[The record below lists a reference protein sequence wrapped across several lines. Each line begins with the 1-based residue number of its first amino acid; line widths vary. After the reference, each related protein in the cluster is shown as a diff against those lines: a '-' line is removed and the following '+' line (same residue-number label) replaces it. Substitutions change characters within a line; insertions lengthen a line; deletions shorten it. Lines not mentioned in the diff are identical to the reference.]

1 MKKFPGNLPT
11 FLISMFLL
19 AMVIAVCRQ
28 KNNLP
33 TTEAINAID
42 LKKGKIILCGPPDKQ
57 LGLVNFKTTCS
68 GKTQQDF
75 NLAVSLLHS
84 FEYDEA
90 EKVFA
95 KIIDDEPGCAMAY
108 WGVAMCNY
116 HPLWTPPTQEEL
128 SKGSRAILI
137 AQSLT
142 KSKRESDY
150 IDAVAAFYDNW
161 DITDHATRSLRFE
174 SAMERLYNDYPE
186 DKEAAIFYALALNA
200 AADPRDKTF
209 RRQRK
214 AGALLTAM
222 YAYEPDHPGI
232 VHYIIHSYDYAQ
244 LAKQALPAA
253 RRYATLAP
261 SSAHA
266 QHMPSHIFTRL
277 GLWDEDIKSNLTA
290 TDAARC
296 YGENMGRNGHWDEEL
311 HGLDYLVYAYLQKA
325 DNKQAKAQCDYL
337 RTITEVY
344 PLSFKVAYSFA
355 AIPARYVL
363 ENRMWKEAAVLRAHP
378 ADFPWNQ
385 HLWAKAITHYTR
397 ALGAVH
403 TGSFAAAKT
412 ELEMLHAI
420 RDTLKTKASYEA
432 SQVQIQI
439 NTAQAWLLFKE
450 AKKQPEALKL
460 MYAAADM
467 EDNIQKHPVTPGEV
481 LPAREQLGDML
492 LQMNKPEEALAAFE
506 TDLKERPNRFN
517 ALYGAGTAAERC
529 NNTAKA
535 KEYYE
540 QLATL
545 AGNATRPELEN
556 ARLYLRKQGYQLAKK

>member
-1 MKKFPGNLPT
+1 M
-11 FLISMFLL
+11 
-19 AMVIAVCRQ
+19 AMAVAVCHQ
-28 KNNLP
+28 ANKFP

-57 LGLVNFKTTCS
+57 LGRVTFKTSCS
-68 GKTQQDF
+68 EKTKPDF
-75 NLAVSLLHS
+75 NLALSLLHS

-95 KIIDDEPGCAMAY
+95 RIIDAEPGCAMAY

-116 HPLWTPPTQEEL
+116 HPLWTPPTTEEL
-128 SKGSRAILI
+128 EKGSKAIVI

-142 KSKRESDY
+142 KSKREQAY
-150 IDAVAAFYDNW
+150 IDAVAAYYNNW
-161 DITDHATRSLRFE
+161 NITDHAARSLRFE

-186 DKEAAIFYALALNA
+186 DREAAIFYALALNA

-214 AGALLTAM
+214 AGALLTAL

-232 VHYIIHSYDYAQ
+232 VHYIIHSYDYAE

-253 RRYATLAP
+253 RRYAALAP

-277 GLWDEDIKSNLTA
+277 GLWEEGIRSNLTA

-296 YGENMGRNGHWDEEL
+296 YGGNMGKKGHWDEEL

-325 DNKQAKAQCDYL
+325 DNVQAKAQCDYL
-337 RTITEVY
+337 KTITDVY

-355 AIPARYVL
+355 AVPARYVL
-363 ENRMWKEAAVLRAHP
+363 ENRMWKEAANLQAHP
-378 ADFPWNQ
+378 ANFPWNQ
-385 HLWAKAITHYTR
+385 HLWAKAITNYTR

-403 TGSFAAAKT
+403 TGRFSAAKA
-412 ELEMLHAI
+412 ELKMLQTI
-420 RDTLKTKASYEA
+420 RDTLKRKAPYEA

-439 NTAQAWLLFKE
+439 STAEAWLLFKE

-460 MYAAADM
+460 MYSAADM

-481 LPAREQLGDML
+481 LPVREQLGDML
-492 LQMNKPEEALAAFE
+492 LQMNKPQEALTAYEA
-506 TDLKERPNRFN
+506 DLKERPNRFN
-517 ALYGAGTAAERC
+517 GLYGAGTAAEKC
-529 NNTAKA
+529 NDVSKA
-535 KEYYE
+535 KQYYQ
-540 QLATL
+540 QLATV
-545 AGNATRPELEN
+545 AGDASRPELEN
-556 ARLYLRKQGYQLAKK
+556 ARLYLRKQGYQLAKR